1 MLAGREYVESAPLA
15 LPHWTGSNQARKIFL
30 NFELLQVFDTWDWTQ
45 DARWRAIANVP
56 GPSELRQPQPSA
68 MPARSGA
75 MVDVVVL
82 STDAELYDAI
92 RDAVGERNSVWR
104 ARSAEES
111 VDLLITGRCGVLL
124 LDLASVTGQ
133 PDKLVQQVV
142 EQFPDVVV
150 CVAGRRDDEP
160 VLAPLISDGLVYR
173 FMHKPLSP
181 RRAGMFLQA
190 AIRHHCERRDSLA
203 APDPVLAT
211 VRRLP
216 GRFDPM
222 KWVFVAVGVA
232 LFVMLLS
239 IVLDDRAEPPAEPA
253 AGPAYVI
260 NTPAQADPVLSRAR
274 AAFDAG
280 RYESPLGRNALDL
293 YKAVLLVHPENMEAQ
308 TGLDDTIEHILL
320 NARVALGTGDEVE
333 AQRLVDRALEA
344 DPGRRTASQLAQQI
358 KAMHEPAVATEA
370 APAVSVATPVA
381 IPAAAPVPRSPPA
394 PPATVAMPV
403 ASVPPVMP
411 AVSTP
416 VAAVPLKPLPGPV
429 TRLPPVNGAKA
440 PETAAVA
447 PAPIV
452 VRPDPLAARI
462 TNAKDNTGN
471 LPPRQPIY
479 ARKVEPLP
487 IAGFVTSREADAPN
501 AAPVKTE
508 HASGAFATVA
518 PASPADSL
526 ERLVVAD
533 PVYPEQ
539 ALHDRTEGW
548 VLLEFTVTPKGNVV
562 DIAVVDAE
570 PKGIFDQAA
579 ADALSQWRFR
589 PRIVNGQPVAQRSTV
604 TMRFDV
610 DG

>member
-1 MLAGREYVESAPLA
+1 
-15 LPHWTGSNQARKIFL
+15 
-30 NFELLQVFDTWDWTQ
+30 
-45 DARWRAIANVP
+45 
-56 GPSELRQPQPSA
+56 

-75 MVDVVVL
+75 MVDIVVL
-82 STDAELYDAI
+82 STDPELYDAI
-92 RDAVGERNSVWR
+92 SDAVGERHSVWR

-124 LDLASVTGQ
+124 LDLASVTSE

-150 CVAGRRDDEP
+150 CVAGRREDEP

-190 AIRHHCERRDSLA
+190 AIRHHCERRESLP
-203 APDPVLAT
+203 APARSLAT

-239 IVLDDRAEPPAEPA
+239 VVLDDRAQPPAETAAEPA
-253 AGPAYVI
+253 AVPVSA

-274 AAFDAG
+274 AAFVAG
-280 RYESPLGRNALDL
+280 RYESPPGRNALDL
-293 YKAVLLVHPENMEAQ
+293 YKAVLLVHPENAEARMA
-308 TGLDDTIEHILL
+308 LDDTIEHILS
-320 NARVALGTGDEVE
+320 NARIALDGGDTVE
-333 AQRLVDRALEA
+333 AQRLVDRALDA
-344 DPGRRTASQLAQQI
+344 DPGRRSAMQLAQQI
-358 KAMHEPAVATEA
+358 KTMDEPAAATEA
-370 APAVSVATPVA
+370 APTSPAATPLA
-381 IPAAAPVPRSPPA
+381 IPAAAPPPRSPSA
-394 PPATVAMPV
+394 PPATIATPTR
-403 ASVPPVMP
+403 SVPPVVP
-411 AVSTP
+411 TVSAP
-416 VAAVPLKPLPGPV
+416 VAAVPSKPLPGPV

-440 PETAAVA
+440 PEAAPVA

-462 TNAKDNTGN
+462 MNANDSTGH

-487 IAGFVTSREADAPN
+487 IAGYVTSRGLDAPST
-501 AAPVKTE
+501 APAMTE
-508 HASGAFATVA
+508 PASGATAA
-518 PASPADSL
+518 AAQASPTNTL
-526 ERLVVAD
+526 ERLVVTD
-533 PVYPEQ
+533 PVYPVE
-539 ALHDRTEGW
+539 ALRNRTEGW
-548 VLLEFTVTPKGNVV
+548 VLLEFTVTPNGNVV
-562 DIAVVDAE
+562 DVAVVDAE

-589 PRIVNGQPVAQRSTV
+589 PRIVNGRPVPQRSTV

>member
-1 MLAGREYVESAPLA
+1 
-15 LPHWTGSNQARKIFL
+15 
-30 NFELLQVFDTWDWTQ
+30 
-45 DARWRAIANVP
+45 
-56 GPSELRQPQPSA
+56 
-68 MPARSGA
+68 

-82 STDAELYDAI
+82 STDTELYDAI

-150 CVAGRRDDEP
+150 CVAGRREDEP

-203 APDPVLAT
+203 APVPVLAT

-239 IVLDDRAEPPAEPA
+239 VVLDDRAQPPAEPA
-253 AGPAYVI
+253 AGPAYV

-293 YKAVLLVHPENMEAQ
+293 YKAVLLVHPENTEAQ

-320 NARVALGTGDEVE
+320 NARVALDTGDEVE

-344 DPGRRTASQLAQQI
+344 DPGRRTALQLAQQI
-358 KAMHEPAVATEA
+358 KAMNEPAVATEA

-381 IPAAAPVPRSPPA
+381 IPAAAPVPITFS
-394 PPATVAMPV
+394 TFVLSLMF
-403 ASVPPVMP
+403 SVP
-411 AVSTP
+411 
-416 VAAVPLKPLPGPV
+416 G
-429 TRLPPVNGAKA
+429 
-440 PETAAVA
+440 
-447 PAPIV
+447 
-452 VRPDPLAARI
+452 
-462 TNAKDNTGN
+462 
-471 LPPRQPIY
+471 
-479 ARKVEPLP
+479 
-487 IAGFVTSREADAPN
+487 
-501 AAPVKTE
+501 
-508 HASGAFATVA
+508 
-518 PASPADSL
+518 
-526 ERLVVAD
+526 
-533 PVYPEQ
+533 
-539 ALHDRTEGW
+539 
-548 VLLEFTVTPKGNVV
+548 
-562 DIAVVDAE
+562 
-570 PKGIFDQAA
+570 
-579 ADALSQWRFR
+579 
-589 PRIVNGQPVAQRSTV
+589 
-604 TMRFDV
+604 
-610 DG
+610 